1 MSIPNA
7 RLRQHRQLLR
17 ENADCT
23 VGSGSLISTAF
34 RGGATVHYRQ
44 NFGPIA
50 DSGWG
55 VVRIQPC
62 NWRLWNS
69 IAWTTLPQ

>member
-50 DSGWG
+50 RRSPDPTVQLE
-55 VVRIQPC
+55 VVEQHCVDDPSPMR
-62 NWRLWNS
+62 
-69 IAWTTLPQ
+69 